1 MCQVVFKTL
10 SPISYGAFQGE
21 DPGHLVEKSPLFIVL
36 QLVNSVLNV
45 NIRLGGSFWLTL
57 PCSADRSLEE
67 GVAREILSEINFHFN
82 GFLSVDLKY
91 IFLRS

>member
-10 SPISYGAFQGE
+10 SPISYALFQGE
-21 DPGHLVEKSPLFIVL
+21 VPGHLVEKSPPFIVL
-36 QLVNSVLNV
+36 QLVKLALNV
-45 NIRLGGSFWLTL
+45 YIGLGGSFWLTL
-57 PCSADRSLEE
+57 PSSADRSLEE

-91 IFLRS
+91 IFLRA